1 MDILEKIM
9 ERAKANPQRIVLP
22 EGTEPRTL
30 QAADIILQE
39 KAARL
44 ILIGN
49 EAEIHRLAEEKGLAH
64 LGEATIFDPDT
75 NPKMAEYAN
84 LLYELRKNKGMTP
97 DEDGMQV
104 VEAEVPMAEMQDFT
118 TFLRQLTQGRGWF
131 TFDFVRYEQ
140 LPQML
145 ESKVIEQAKALGNLN
160 DDEG

>member
-49 EAEIHRLAEEKGLAH
+49 EAEIRRLAEEKGLKH

-97 DEDGMQV
+97 E
-104 VEAEVPMAEMQDFT
+104 EAGKLARNPLYLV
-118 TFLRQLTQGRGWF
+118 
-131 TFDFVRYEQ
+131 
-140 LPQML
+140 
-145 ESKVIEQAKALGNLN
+145 
-160 DDEG
+160 